1 MAETLT
7 SGLCAPWE
15 IDEECCEIP
24 DGMPRSRVEMWKLV
38 ASEILWRASGM
49 RYGPGCAIEI
59 RPCGKDCWEGLIAG
73 GWGMFLNQGQYNGT
87 YQSSGG
93 RIPYIGADG
102 GWYNYACGCDN
113 GCSCTEL
120 CEIRLD
126 GPVHNIE
133 RVVVDGKTLDP
144 ETYRLDP
151 ANRLVR
157 LDGEC
162 WPSCVDMEKPL
173 GEKGTYG
180 VVYRP
185 GVPVD
190 ALGLQAVSELWCS
203 LVKGDTCGKHKGECD
218 CGECAA
224 LQKNVRRV
232 NRQGVSYEFDP
243 AESEIRGF
251 QGLTPL
257 AQAWLA
263 LVNPDK
269 LTRAGTVRSPD
280 RRLPR
285 NRIIGQWGRR

>member
-7 SGLCAPWE
+7 SGLCTPWP
-15 IDEECCEIP
+15 IDEECCVIP
-24 DGMPRSRVEMWKLV
+24 DGMPKSRVEMWKLV

-49 RYGPGCAIEI
+49 RYGPGCAIEV
-59 RPCGKDCWEGLIAG
+59 RPCGKDCWDELIG
-73 GWGMFLNQGQYNGT
+73 SGFLNQGQG
-87 YQSSGG
+87 YQSTGG
-93 RIPYIGADG
+93 RIPYTVDG
-102 GWYNYACGCDN
+102 RWYNLA
-113 GCSCTEL
+113 CSCNGDSCHCGDL

-126 GPVHNIE
+126 GPVHDIIE
-133 RVVVDGKTLDP
+133 VKVDGKV
-144 ETYRLDP
+144 LDP
-151 ANRLVR
+151 AMWRLDAPNRFVR

-162 WPSCVDMEKPL
+162 FEKCQNLEAPDT
-173 GEKGTYG
+173 EKGTASIT
-180 VVYRP
+180 YRI
-185 GVPVD
+185 GVPLD

-203 LVKGDTCGKHKGECD
+203 LVRGDTCGKHEGECG
-218 CGECAA
+218 CGECGA

-232 NRQGVSYEFDP
+232 NRQGVSYEYSPD
-243 AESEIRGF
+243 ESEIRGF